1 MKVRLKLRLRSWF
14 EAQLEGAAP
23 LASSP
28 PRFET
33 AASHVSE
40 VLCARPTSPGRRR
53 CYCPCAY
60 PLCAI
65 ARGES
70 AQPQARYTCPVA
82 RRRSECLRRS
92 AEAGSQLFICL
103 SDARLACRR
112 VYRVQAVNVECHC

>member
-40 VLCARPTSPGRRR
+40 VLCARPTSPDRRR
-53 CYCPCAY
+53 CYRPPHVRIRSVRSHVVKAH
-60 PLCAI
+60 
-65 ARGES
+65 S
-70 AQPQARYTCPVA
+70 
-82 RRRSECLRRS
+82 RRPGIPAPPECLRRS
-92 AEAGSQLFICL
+92 AKAGSQLFICL

-112 VYRVQAVNVECHC
+112 VYRVQAVNVECDC